1 MIRRICYSLL
11 KKILLYLAKT
21 VSYLS
26 LVRGENNLKSRSN
39 GWLRS
44 MRRGKNGEDGIRHNE
59 ILRNPGWKVCQLRTE
74 CQVNDKILRTK
85 NEINVRTKIKI
96 EIARDG
102 PIPIFYD
109 NVL

>member
-26 LVRGENNLKSRSN
+26 LVRGENNLSSKSN

-44 MRRGKNGEDGIRHNE
+44 MRRAKNGENVIRHNE
-59 ILRNPGWKVCQLRTE
+59 ILRNWTQILGSKYGLLILFTQNETLEFIVGFSKVS
-74 CQVNDKILRTK
+74 
-85 NEINVRTKIKI
+85 
-96 EIARDG
+96 
-102 PIPIFYD
+102 PIQS
-109 NVL
+109 

>member
-1 MIRRICYSLL
+1 MIRRICYLLL

-59 ILRNPGWKVCQLRTE
+59 ILRNCECEGQITCQNSVRDF
-74 CQVNDKILRTK
+74 CDFKIT
-85 NEINVRTKIKI
+85 
-96 EIARDG
+96 
-102 PIPIFYD
+102 
-109 NVL
+109 